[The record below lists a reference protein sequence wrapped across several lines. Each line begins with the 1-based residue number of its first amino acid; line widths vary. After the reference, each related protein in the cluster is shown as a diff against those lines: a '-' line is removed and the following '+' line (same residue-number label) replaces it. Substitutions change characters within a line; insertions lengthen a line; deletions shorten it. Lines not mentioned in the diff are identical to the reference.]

1 MRKFK
6 DVAQLLIVG
15 IDVNGNY
22 VMDKV
27 YSMHEAKLHMLKIQK
42 LMIDKFGIKAKSN
55 DMLADMADLASKL
68 GSSESAEND

>member
-1 MRKFK
+1 
-6 DVAQLLIVG
+6 
-15 IDVNGNY
+15 
-22 VMDKV
+22 MDKV